1 MAYIGRTPT
10 PAALTASDIAD
21 GIISEAKMADDA
33 ISLTELKAGT
43 DGEVISWDASGNP
56 VAIGAGTSGHFL
68 KSQGAGSQPVF
79 AAAGGGW
86 EFVEAITASSD
97 ATVIFTTAFVS
108 GYDYQVTGT
117 NILPATDNQDPRL
130 QFGTAVDTFI
140 TSNYTGLG
148 WVVNQSGSISK
159 WQHSTFI
166 YMSGTSVG
174 NATDEDLTCEFTI
187 YDPYTNANTSVL
199 GFVGQKYGDGV
210 KYWGAFNAIQTDT
223 NVVTH
228 LKFYFA
234 SGNVASGNFKLY
246 RRANA

>member
-1 MAYIGRTPT
+1 MAITTLNNRAINRSDTASSGQLWTAT
-10 PAALTASDIAD
+10 SATASD
-21 GIISEAKMADDA
+21 
-33 ISLTELKAGT
+33 
-43 DGEVISWDASGNP
+43 
-56 VAIGAGTSGHFL
+56 F
-68 KSQGAGSQPVF
+68 Q
-79 AAAGGGW
+79 AAAAGGW
-86 EFVEAITASSD
+86 EFVEAVTASSS
-97 ATVIFTTAFVS
+97 ATVSFSTAFVS

-117 NILPATDNQDPRL
+117 NILPVTDNQNPQL
-130 QFGTAVDTFI
+130 QFGTGSSTWL

-159 WQHSTFI
+159 FQHNTYI
-166 YMSGTSVG
+166 YMSGTAVG

-228 LKFYFA
+228 IKFYFA
-234 SGNVASGNFKLY
+234 SGNVSAGNFKLY